1 MANKKAWIPLVLA
14 LAVLPGVATAGDAG
28 TLYTQVGL
36 NGVGL
41 GYAASLTNDW
51 ALRGQIN
58 AYKQSFSGDVGDFGA
73 NSRLNV
79 DLSLSSFQL
88 VGDWYPSEGG
98 FRLSGGLVVNDN
110 KVSIN
115 GTNATVGS
123 TSGLTVNS
131 EIKLSDSPSP
141 YVGLGYST
149 RPKDAKG
156 FGFNFDLGVMFQ
168 DPKVSLTATGA
179 SASDIATQKAKVQDA
194 VNKLKTMPVIG
205 LGVSYSF

>member
-1 MANKKAWIPLVLA
+1 MNFSKAVTQIA
-14 LAVLPGVATAGDAG
+14 LGVALVPGAVMAGDSG
-28 TLYTQVGL
+28 TLYTQLGT

-41 GYAASLTNDW
+41 GYAASLANDW
-51 ALRGQIN
+51 ALRGQFN
-58 AYKQSFSGDVGDFGA
+58 AFKQSYSGDVGDFGT

-79 DLSLSSFQL
+79 DVNLSSFQL
-88 VGDWYPSEGG
+88 LGDWYPSDGG
-98 FRLSGGLVVNDN
+98 FRLSGGFVANDN
-110 KVSIN
+110 KLSVN

-123 TSGLTVNS
+123 ASGLTVNS

-141 YVGLGYST
+141 YVGLGYSS

-156 FGFNFDLGVMFQ
+156 FGFIFDLGVMFQ

-194 VNKLKTMPVIG
+194 VDKLKVMPVLG
-205 LGVSYSF
+205 VGVSYSF